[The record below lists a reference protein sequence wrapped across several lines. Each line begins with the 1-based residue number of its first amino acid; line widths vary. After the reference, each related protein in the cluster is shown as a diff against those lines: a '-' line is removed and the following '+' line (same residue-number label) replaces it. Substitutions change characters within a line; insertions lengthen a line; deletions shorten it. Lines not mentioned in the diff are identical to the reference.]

1 MERTEIGIGNMRI
14 DVVDDNALYINLNG
28 YTYYID
34 DSTDE
39 QILKKWKDPESDY
52 MAVEEL
58 KWVNLSIVRG
68 PKLWYLEP
76 MNRADITDLY
86 GDDEPNI
93 LFAEGFDEAI
103 AGVIWDGERTRVVY
117 DTELIL
123 ELLMGRS
130 EMTYEEA
137 VEYFDFNIAGSH
149 MGEYT
154 PFYLET

>member
-1 MERTEIGIGNMRI
+1 METNRWIWEKVEIKLTNPQGET
-14 DVVDDNALYINLNG
+14 INLNSANLDD
-28 YTYYID
+28 YTFD
-34 DSTDE
+34 LVA
-39 QILKKWKDPESDY
+39 Q
-52 MAVEEL
+52 AVEKYVVDQGGEL
-58 KWVNLSIVRG
+58 EWDNLSIVRG
-68 PKLWYLEP
+68 PKKWYQRT

-103 AGVIWDGERTRVVY
+103 AGVVWDGERTRVVY

-149 MGEYT
+149 MGDYT
-154 PFYLET
+154 PLYLA

>member
-14 DVVDDNALYINLNG
+14 DVVDDNVVYINLNG
-28 YTYYID
+28 WTYYID
-34 DSTDE
+34 DSTKE
-39 QILKKWKDPESDY
+39 QILEKYKEKEWDI
-52 MAVEEL
+52 
-58 KWVNLSIVRG
+58 LSIVRG
-68 PKLWYLEP
+68 PKTWYQRT

-103 AGVIWDGERTRVVY
+103 AGVVWDGERTRVVY

-130 EMTYEEA
+130 EMSYEEA

-154 PFYLET
+154 PLYLET

>member
-14 DVVDDNALYINLNG
+14 DVVSDNTVYINING

-34 DSTDE
+34 DSTNE
-39 QILKKWKDPESDY
+39 QLLDKWKDDD
-52 MAVEEL
+52 

-76 MNRADITDLY
+76 MNRHDIEDIY
-86 GDDEPNI
+86 GDDEPNL
-93 LFAEGFDEAI
+93 LFADGFDEAI
-103 AGVIWDGERTRVVY
+103 AGVVWDGERTRVVY

-154 PFYLET
+154 PLYLET

>member
-1 MERTEIGIGNMRI
+1 MKEPHETNNEQLWLLCTIKM
-14 DVVDDNALYINLNG
+14 
-28 YTYYID
+28 
-34 DSTDE
+34 ST
-39 QILKKWKDPESDY
+39 IIC
-52 MAVEEL
+52 VI
-58 KWVNLSIVRG
+58 LSIVQG
-68 PKLWYLEP
+68 PKTWYQRT

-103 AGVIWDGERTRVVY
+103 AGVVWDGERTRVVY

-130 EMTYEEA
+130 EMSYEEA
-137 VEYFDFNIAGSH
+137 VEYFDFNIAGSY

-154 PFYLET
+154 PLYLET

>member
-14 DVVDDNALYINLNG
+14 DVVSEDALYINLNG

-58 KWVNLSIVRG
+58 KWVNLSIVRD
-68 PKLWYLEP
+68 PKLWYLDP
-76 MNRADITDLY
+76 MNRADIEDIY
-86 GDDEPNI
+86 GDDEPNL
-93 LFAEGFDEAI
+93 LFADGFDEAI
-103 AGVIWDGERTRVVY
+103 AGVVWDGERTRVVY

-154 PFYLET
+154 PLYLET

>member
-14 DVVDDNALYINLNG
+14 DVVDDNVVYINLNG
-28 YTYYID
+28 WTYYID
-34 DSTDE
+34 DSTKE
-39 QILKKWKDPESDY
+39 QILEKYKEKEWDI
-52 MAVEEL
+52 
-58 KWVNLSIVRG
+58 LSIVQA
-68 PKLWYLEP
+68 PKTWYQRT

-103 AGVIWDGERTRVVY
+103 AGVVWDGERTRVVY

-154 PFYLET
+154 PLYLET

>member
-1 MERTEIGIGNMRI
+1 MTKELMELIKSIVNKCVDERTSI
-14 DVVDDNALYINLNG
+14 DN
-28 YTYYID
+28 
-34 DSTDE
+34 DE
-39 QILKKWKDPESDY
+39 ASL
-52 MAVEEL
+52 VEKE
-58 KWVNLSIVRG
+58 WDILSIVQA
-68 PKLWYLEP
+68 PKTWYQRT

-103 AGVIWDGERTRVVY
+103 AGVVWDGERTRVVY

-130 EMTYEEA
+130 EMSYEEA
-137 VEYFDFNIAGSH
+137 VEYFDYNIAGSH

-154 PFYLET
+154 PLYLET